1 MHALLRKSAITV
13 FLGVQLLIAA
23 ALAQSVGRI
32 DFASGVV
39 RIERGAQTLAG
50 VRGTEVLEGDVVV
63 TGPDTQVQIRMS
75 DDAFLALRPNTRL
88 TLDKYRFNRP
98 QEEDGV
104 IVSLAH
110 GIMRAFTGAIAE
122 RSRERFVM
130 KTPLATVGIR
140 GSGNILAHLGD
151 EGTVNHTITG
161 AHSVTALDDLGK
173 VVTVVT
179 RPGQTVQ
186 VRPGQ
191 PPRFIAT
198 PSYIFAAASSAPP
211 TQVAAATSGS
221 TTSGGGGTGSGS
233 GGDTSASGS
242 AGSGGGGG
250 GGSDTSSASTSSST
264 AAGGAGATATGGSGS
279 ASTGGGSATTS
290 GLPGGTGASTG
301 SSSPS
306 SNVQTAVAPAN
317 VRAPGTVG
325 EPGLAGNY
333 SVGIAADVVNPT
345 GGRAGIFATDI
356 DPGYSNV
363 TLDAGGFLTAANA
376 LNYRSVPGAPHPD
389 SDLTLAALQLS
400 GGSASDYFRNV
411 EQNIILGRVQNAS
424 INVTGVECDCDATT
438 VTRTDATA
446 PGGLAFVAYNEA
458 PLGVIHSYTGTTAYR
473 LDGATRP
480 MDARGNVGTVN
491 SATLNANFSTQQ
503 LDFTFSLSVNNLVY
517 NAAASGVYFDR
528 ARFSAYY
535 ESGAANSG
543 LNVSCTGSG
552 CAPAYR
558 GAVNGAFAGDATTAW
573 LAYHLFPADASD
585 MVNGAIAFAAITAP
599 QPRFQLPATGIWTMV
614 LIDNYPASGPG
625 FPAFSTSASAH
636 VNFGTRR
643 ADFTITLDRILTP
656 ANVAAG
662 FQAQSVTASGANLPI
677 LGIAFIAQTGA
688 GTRPATLNVTCTGC
702 GTAPPVGRFEGI
714 LSYVAPDQLGGNL
727 NLYWYL
733 TNNTSG
739 TLGYDY
745 TGSSYFGNAP
755 GTAART
761 VMAASRVSP
770 GPVRLT
776 RLPEEMRGPL
786 RPRR

>member
-1 MHALLRKSAITV
+1 M
-13 FLGVQLLIAA
+13 QA
-23 ALAQSVGRI
+23 ALRNTALAFLLTLLSMTAWSQSVGRI

-39 RIERGAQTLAG
+39 RIERGTQLLAG
-50 VRGTEVLEGDVVV
+50 VRGTVMLEGDVVV

-104 IVSLAH
+104 LVSLAH

-140 GSGNILAHLGD
+140 GSGNILAHLGE

-161 AHSVTALDDLGK
+161 AHSITAFDELGRP
-173 VVTVVT
+173 VTVIT

-186 VRPGQ
+186 VRPGA

-198 PSYIFAAASSAPP
+198 PSFIFAAASSAPP
-211 TQVAAATSGS
+211 AQVAA
-221 TTSGGGGTGSGS
+221 
-233 GGDTSASGS
+233 
-242 AGSGGGGG
+242 
-250 GGSDTSSASTSSST
+250 TSSST
-264 AAGGAGATATGGSGS
+264 TTGSDASGAAAAGTGTERSAGGGDAGGDRSSTGTTATERSSSTASGTDRSTTGGTTTATG
-279 ASTGGGSATTS
+279 
-290 GLPGGTGASTG
+290 G

-306 SNVQTAVAPAN
+306 SNVQAAIAPAN
-317 VRAPGTVG
+317 VRTGGAVGGPGF
-325 EPGLAGNY
+325 AGGY
-333 SVGIAADVVNPT
+333 SVGVAANVVNPA
-345 GGRAGIFATDI
+345 GGRAGMFATDI

-363 TLDAGGFLTAANA
+363 TLDAAGFLSAANA
-376 LNYRSVPGAPHPD
+376 LNYRSVPGAPHSD
-389 SDLTLAALQLS
+389 SDLTLAALQVS
-400 GGSASDYFRNV
+400 GGTASDYFRNV

-424 INVTGVECDCDATT
+424 INVTGVECDCGATA

-446 PGGLAFVAYNEA
+446 PGGLAFVVYNES
-458 PLGVIHSYTGTTAYR
+458 PLGVIHSYTGTTPYR

-480 MDARGNVGTVN
+480 VDARGNVGTVN
-491 SATLNANFSTQQ
+491 SATLNANFTTQQ
-503 LDFTFSLSVNNLVY
+503 LDFAFSLSVNNLVY
-517 NAAASGVYFDR
+517 TASASGVYFDR

-535 ESGAANSG
+535 QSGAANSG
-543 LNVSCTGSG
+543 LNVSCTGGG
-552 CAPAYR
+552 CAPAYY

-585 MVNGAIAFAAITAP
+585 LVNGAIAFSAITVP

-614 LIDNYPASGPG
+614 LVDNYTAAAPG
-625 FPAFSTSASAH
+625 FPAFSTSASAQ

-643 ADFTITLDRILTP
+643 ADFTMTLDRLLTP
-656 ANVAAG
+656 ADVAAG

-677 LGIAFIAQTGA
+677 VGIAFVAQTGA
-688 GTRPATLNVTCTGC
+688 GTRPSTLNVTCTGC

-714 LSYVAPDQLGGNL
+714 LSYVAPDQRGGNL

-733 TNNTSG
+733 TNRTSG

-745 TGSSYFGNAP
+745 SGSSYFGNAP
-755 GTAART
+755 GTVAPA
-761 VMAASRVSP
+761 VMATPSVSTVP
-770 GPVRLT
+770 ARLT
-776 RLPEEMRGPL
+776 GLPEMTRGPL
-786 RPRR
+786 RRPR